1 MHATRHETWQHAA
14 AAALLLLVGSPSCGH
29 TTASQPA
36 AVAAPVPAK
45 GAKERPRAASNRVP
59 LTAPPPP
66 ASAALGDVMG
76 DHFLITSWARDS
88 VIAGTLDPMR
98 APLTSL
104 ANYRYDEVRTGGWMP
119 WIAQLQEAAR
129 LTSNAATLDTAAMG
143 VATMGRVCGEC
154 HRASHG
160 GPTLPPPPERA
171 DHYAHDTV
179 DERMGRH
186 MWASELLWEGLT
198 GPSDV
203 SWEAGAKRLVDA
215 PDELADEL
223 PTAFAEDLN
232 EVKRIG
238 QDASEAHTL
247 SERANVYGMLI
258 ATCADCHTRWI
269 EHGEP

>member
-1 MHATRHETWQHAA
+1 MPVWVQARIASRLWTRRFCVGPVQPRKICVPSPEPGAQPFEGRGATRSERGAASLARALLCTSPHGELNMHATRHETWQHAA

-119 WIAQLQEAAR
+119 WIAQ
-129 LTSNAATLDTAAMG
+129 
-143 VATMGRVCGEC
+143 
-154 HRASHG
+154 
-160 GPTLPPPPERA
+160 
-171 DHYAHDTV
+171 
-179 DERMGRH
+179 
-186 MWASELLWEGLT
+186 
-198 GPSDV
+198 
-203 SWEAGAKRLVDA
+203 
-215 PDELADEL
+215 
-223 PTAFAEDLN
+223 
-232 EVKRIG
+232 
-238 QDASEAHTL
+238 
-247 SERANVYGMLI
+247 
-258 ATCADCHTRWI
+258 
-269 EHGEP
+269 